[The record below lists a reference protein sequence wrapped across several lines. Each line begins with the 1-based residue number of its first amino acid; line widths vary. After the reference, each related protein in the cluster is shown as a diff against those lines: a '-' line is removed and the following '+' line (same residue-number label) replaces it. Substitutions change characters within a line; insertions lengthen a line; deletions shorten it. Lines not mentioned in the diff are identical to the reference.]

1 MTILLPTL
9 TFTAILAGSAGGFA
23 LFLSACRPESTK

>member
-9 TFTAILAGSAGGFA
+9 TITAILAGYAGGFVW
-23 LFLSACRPESTK
+23 FLSACRGQVTS